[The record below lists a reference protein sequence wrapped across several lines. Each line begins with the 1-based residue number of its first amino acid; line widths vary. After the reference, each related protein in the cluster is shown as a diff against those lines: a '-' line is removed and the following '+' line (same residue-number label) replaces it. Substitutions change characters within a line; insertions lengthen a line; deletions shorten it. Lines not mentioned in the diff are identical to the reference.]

1 MKNRITLLI
10 IAITLFAAV
19 PSNAAFNL
27 KNNTSKNLSE
37 ADKEILAT
45 NNTRLAELKIL
56 KVSAG
61 SKIEKKAIRKEV
73 KDIKK
78 KSAAINGGIYIS
90 VGALILILILLI
102 ILL

>member
-27 KNNTSKNLSE
+27 KNNTSKNLSK

-61 SKIEKKAIRKEV
+61 SKIEKIAIRKEV

-78 KSAAINGGIYIS
+78 KSAAISGGIYIS

>member
-10 IAITLFAAV
+10 IAITLFADV

-27 KNNTSKNLSE
+27 KNNTSKNLSK

-90 VGALILILILLI
+90 VGALIIILILLI

>member
-19 PSNAAFNL
+19 PSHAAFNL
-27 KNNTSKNLSE
+27 KNNTSKNLSK

-56 KVSAG
+56 KVNAG

-78 KSAAINGGIYIS
+78 KSAAISGGIYIS
-90 VGALILILILLI
+90 AGALILILILLI